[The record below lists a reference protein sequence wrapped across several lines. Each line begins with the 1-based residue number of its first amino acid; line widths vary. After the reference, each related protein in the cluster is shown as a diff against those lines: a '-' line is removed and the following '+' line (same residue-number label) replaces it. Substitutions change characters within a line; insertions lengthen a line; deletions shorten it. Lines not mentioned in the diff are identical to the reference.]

1 MLPNLLIINVLTALS
16 YPIGTPCLIKLIR
29 LSDVPFAEYCVILS
43 LEIKNTARFK
53 VICSGMAV

>member
-1 MLPNLLIINVLTALS
+1 MLPNLLIINILTVTS
-16 YPIGTPCLIKLIR
+16 YPTGPPCLIKLIR

-53 VICSGMAV
+53 VICSCMAV